1 MFNFT
6 SSTPSAT
13 PEDVSKKIQSESVAF
28 IDVRS
33 QAEYRGGHAKGVQ
46 NIPLETLEENT
57 ESLKSF
63 TEVYVICQSGGRSSR
78 AVDFLLT
85 QNVNAINVSGGTSAW
100 QYAGLPME

>member
-6 SSTPSAT
+6 NSTPSAV
-13 PEDVSKKIQSESVAF
+13 PGDVSKKVAGDTVGF

-33 QAEYRGGHAKGVQ
+33 QAEYQGGHAKGAR

-57 ESLKSF
+57 ESLKGF
-63 TEVYVICQSGGRSSR
+63 AEVYVICQSGGRSSR